1 MELPRGTVT
10 FLFTDIEGST
20 ALVKRLRSAYGAVL
34 TAHQELLREAFAR
47 HGGREIDTQG
57 DSFFVAF
64 GRATDAVAAAV
75 DAQRALAAHTWPDG
89 VEVRVRMGLH
99 TGEPAAAA
107 DRYVG
112 FGVHRAA
119 RIGAAA
125 HGGQVLLSNTTRD
138 LAEDELPAEI
148 GIRELGTFRLK
159 DVDRPE
165 RLFQLEI
172 DGLTNEFA
180 PLKAEKIAE
189 PHPLRRR
196 AIVLGA
202 LAGVIAAAV
211 AIPIFALGQGGL
223 GDESLDAVAGNSVA
237 FVDPDS
243 QQLVSEVEVGTTPT
257 DVAVGAGAVWVT
269 NAADGTVDRIDPETR
284 TVRQT
289 IRVGDGPDGIAF
301 GDGTVWVTNRLSG
314 TVSRIPANANEVTQT
329 ISVGNSPSGIAVGEG
344 AVWVVNEDDST
355 LSKISVE
362 TGRDTTTSRV
372 GVRPVDVAV
381 GAGGVWVASAGDG
394 RVLRIDPA
402 SGNVVNTVSVGRG
415 PTAITV
421 GAGAVWVA
429 NNLDGTVSR
438 IDPESMAVT
447 ATIEVGAAPAGIAV
461 GREAVWVASEQEGS
475 LSRIGAA
482 ENAVST
488 ISVGGRPAGVAV
500 GADGVF
506 VAARPTAGAHRGGVL
521 TVAGLGVEGLD
532 PAVSFDRVL
541 SITNDGLTAFK
552 RVGGHEGA
560 EIVPNL
566 AISLPDPTDG
576 GRTYSFRVRKGI
588 RYSTGALVRPA
599 DFRRALERTF
609 ELRGDFAYL
618 YSAIVGASACTRR
631 PRACDLSQGIVA
643 DDRAGTVTIRLTEAD
658 PELPAKLALPP
669 AYAVPER
676 TPAKDAGRRPLPAT
690 GPYRVAAYVPD
701 TQLRLVRNPRF
712 REWSRAAKPDGYPD
726 EIVFTAVSDEERV
739 QVVGR
744 GDADV
749 TDLTLTGEPDVG
761 ALRARHGARLRSG
774 PGPAVVYALL
784 NPRLRP
790 FNDVRVRRALSYALD
805 REAIVRAA
813 GGPLVA
819 SPSCQ
824 VLPANF
830 PAYRRYCPYG
840 RDLGRARRLV
850 AASGT
855 RGARVIVWTRPSY
868 RRFYTHVVTAL
879 RRLGY
884 RTRLRVADDGAYYEM
899 LAKEGVQTV
908 QAGSVE
914 WITAYPSAG
923 DFITGLLHFLR
934 SSSGFSDRA
943 VDRQIARARELQQT
957 DPLAAN
963 DLWAQIDRM
972 IVDRAPIVPMYN
984 PRFIAFVSARVG
996 NFQYHPLWLT
1006 LVDQLWVR

>member
-1 MELPRGTVT
+1 MVELPRGTVT
-10 FLFTDIEGST
+10 FLFTDIESST
-20 ALVKRLRSAYGAVL
+20 RLVKELRGGYGDVL
-34 TAHQELLREAFAR
+34 AAHQRLLREPFER

-64 GRATDAVAAAV
+64 ARATDAVAAAV
-75 DAQRALAAHTWPDG
+75 DAQRALAEHRWPDG
-89 VEVRVRMGLH
+89 VAVRVRMGLH

-119 RIGAAA
+119 RVGAVA
-125 HGGQVLLSNTTRD
+125 HGGQVLLSNTTRE
-138 LAEDELPAEI
+138 LVEDELPADVRV
-148 GIRELGTFRLK
+148 RELGSFRLK

-165 RLFQLEI
+165 
-172 DGLTNEFA
+172 
-180 PLKAEKIAE
+180 P
-189 PHPLRRR
+189 
-196 AIVLGA
+196 
-202 LAGVIAAAV
+202 
-211 AIPIFALGQGGL
+211 
-223 GDESLDAVAGNSVA
+223 
-237 FVDPDS
+237 
-243 QQLVSEVEVGTTPT
+243 
-257 DVAVGAGAVWVT
+257 
-269 NAADGTVDRIDPETR
+269 
-284 TVRQT
+284 
-289 IRVGDGPDGIAF
+289 
-301 GDGTVWVTNRLSG
+301 
-314 TVSRIPANANEVTQT
+314 IPANANEVTQT
-329 ISVGNSPSGIAVGEG
+329 IAVGNSPSGIALGEG

-355 LSKISVE
+355 VSKIDPE
-362 TGRDTTTSRV
+362 YGRVTKTSRI

-381 GAGGVWVASAGDG
+381 GAGGVWAASAGDG

-415 PTAITV
+415 PAAIAV

-643 DDRAGTVTIRLTEAD
+643 DDRAGTVTFRLTEAD

-813 GGPLVA
+813 GGPIVA

-868 RRFYTHVVTAL
+868 RSFYTHVVTAL
-879 RRLGY
+879 RRIDY
-884 RTRLRVADDGAYYEM
+884 RAHLRVADDDQAYYEM
-899 LAKEGVQTV
+899 LAKEGVQKV

-923 DFITGLLHFLR
+923 DYIAGLLEFVRR
-934 SSSGFSDRA
+934 SSRFSDRA
-943 VDRQIARARELQQT
+943 IERQVARARKLQQT

-963 DLWAQIDRM
+963 DLWARVDRM
-972 IVDRAPIVPMYN
+972 IVDRAPVVPMYN

>member
-1 MELPRGTVT
+1 MVELPRGTVT
-10 FLFTDIEGST
+10 FLFTDIESST
-20 ALVKRLRSAYGAVL
+20 RLVKELRGGYGDVL
-34 TAHQELLREAFAR
+34 AAHQRLLREPFER

-64 GRATDAVAAAV
+64 ARATDAVAAAV
-75 DAQRALAAHTWPDG
+75 DAQRALAEHRWPDG
-89 VEVRVRMGLH
+89 VAVRVRMGLH

-119 RIGAAA
+119 RVGAVA
-125 HGGQVLLSNTTRD
+125 HGGQVLLSNTTRE
-138 LAEDELPAEI
+138 LVEDELPADVRV
-148 GIRELGTFRLK
+148 RELGSFRLK

-165 RLFQLEI
+165 
-172 DGLTNEFA
+172 
-180 PLKAEKIAE
+180 P
-189 PHPLRRR
+189 
-196 AIVLGA
+196 
-202 LAGVIAAAV
+202 
-211 AIPIFALGQGGL
+211 
-223 GDESLDAVAGNSVA
+223 
-237 FVDPDS
+237 
-243 QQLVSEVEVGTTPT
+243 
-257 DVAVGAGAVWVT
+257 
-269 NAADGTVDRIDPETR
+269 
-284 TVRQT
+284 
-289 IRVGDGPDGIAF
+289 
-301 GDGTVWVTNRLSG
+301 
-314 TVSRIPANANEVTQT
+314 IPANANEVTQT
-329 ISVGNSPSGIAVGEG
+329 IAVGNSPSGIALGEG

-355 LSKISVE
+355 VSKIDPE
-362 TGRDTTTSRV
+362 YGRVTKTSRI

-381 GAGGVWVASAGDG
+381 GAGGVWAASAGDG

-415 PTAITV
+415 PAAIAV

-643 DDRAGTVTIRLTEAD
+643 DDRAGTVTFRLTEAH

-813 GGPLVA
+813 GGPIVA

-868 RRFYTHVVTAL
+868 RSFYTHVVTAL
-879 RRLGY
+879 RRIDY
-884 RTRLRVADDGAYYEM
+884 RAHLRVADDDQAYYEM
-899 LAKEGVQTV
+899 LAKEGVQKV

-923 DFITGLLHFLR
+923 DYIAGLLDFLR
-934 SSSGFSDRA
+934 SSSGFYDRA
-943 VDRQIARARELQQT
+943 IERQVARARKLQQT

-963 DLWAQIDRM
+963 DLWARVDRM
-972 IVDRAPIVPMYN
+972 IVDRAPVVPMYN